1 VYLFT
6 NSLNPV
12 IVVPSL
18 RDGKAMDHP
27 ELVRLAQIYGCSVA
41 QLLGRWCVQK
51 GFVYFP
57 KSVQYDRMV
66 ENQQVLA
73 FTIHDT
79 DMALLDGL
87 TTTDNLDNFQA
98 LYRKCVNRDTSQDG
112 TLVGVKMNITV
123 D

>member
-1 VYLFT
+1 
-6 NSLNPV
+6 
-12 IVVPSL
+12 
-18 RDGKAMDHP
+18 MDHP
-27 ELVRLAQIYGCSVA
+27 LLVRLAQSYDCSVA

-66 ENQQVLA
+66 ENRAVLA
-73 FTIHDT
+73 FPIDDA

-87 TTTDNLDNFQA
+87 TTAENLDNFQA
-98 LYRKCVNRDTSQDG
+98 LYRKCVNRDTSKDG
-112 TLVGVKMNITV
+112 TMEGVKMDITV